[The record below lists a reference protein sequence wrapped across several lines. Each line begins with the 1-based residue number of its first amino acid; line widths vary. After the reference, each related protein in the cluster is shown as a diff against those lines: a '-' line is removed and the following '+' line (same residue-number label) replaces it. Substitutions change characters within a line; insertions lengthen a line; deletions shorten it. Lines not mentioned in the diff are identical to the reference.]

1 MKAKLFGLFLML
13 VGAATFVWIAIIIL
27 LTKGMLALIYGA
39 IPLVAGWLI
48 FHSASKEES
57 PKQTTEKESLAG
69 EIKSGVGR
77 LRSFLKGLL

>member
-1 MKAKLFGLFLML
+1 MFL
-13 VGAATFVWIAIIIL
+13 GL
-27 LTKGMLALIYGA
+27 LTFAWIGVIVLITRGMLALIYGA

-48 FHSASKEES
+48 FNYASKES
-57 PKQTTEKESLAG
+57 PKETTEKSSTTE